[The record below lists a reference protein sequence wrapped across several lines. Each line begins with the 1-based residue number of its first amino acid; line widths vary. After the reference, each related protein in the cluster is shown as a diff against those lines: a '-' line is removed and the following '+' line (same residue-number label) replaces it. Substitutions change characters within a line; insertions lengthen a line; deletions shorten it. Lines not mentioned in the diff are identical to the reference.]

1 MLIWRHKRIL
11 MIIEDLDIKITKV
24 SKSKLDAEEGLELQ
38 FGKTFTD
45 HMFVADYEDGQ
56 WTNLEI
62 KPFQNIE
69 MSPATSF
76 IHYGQ
81 SIFEGLKAHA
91 TDQGEILIFRPQ
103 ANAARLN
110 SSARRLCMAE
120 LPEDIFISSIK
131 TLVDLDRNWMPK
143 GEESS
148 LYIRP
153 FMFGTEEFLG
163 VKPSGK
169 YRFMVILSPSGAY
182 YSKPVRVKIET
193 KYSRAMEGGV
203 GAAKTSGN
211 YAASLLPAKEGY
223 EAGYDQLLWTDAKS
237 HTRIE
242 ESGTMNAMFVLDGKV
257 VTPKT
262 STSILSGITRDSIL
276 TIARDWGYDVEE
288 RDVMVSELK
297 TGLENGTLTEAFGV
311 GTAATIAH
319 ISEIGIDGTDHL
331 LPSVK
336 GREFSNK
343 MANYLNNLKR
353 GREEDPNNWLFKV

>member
-1 MLIWRHKRIL
+1 
-11 MIIEDLDIKITKV
+11 MISEKIDIQIQPV
-24 SKSKLDAEEGLELQ
+24 PNSKLDSNEKLELQ

-45 HMFVADYEDGQ
+45 HMFVADYENGKWGDLTIQ
-56 WTNLEI
+56 
-62 KPFQNIE
+62 PFQNIE

-91 TDQGEILIFRPQ
+91 TNDGEILIFRPE
-103 ANAARLN
+103 ANAKRLN
-110 SSARRLCMAE
+110 HSARRLCMAE
-120 LPEDIFISSIK
+120 LPEEIFLEAIK
-131 TLVDLDRNWMPK
+131 TLVHMDRAWMPE

-163 VKPSGK
+163 VKPSGR

-193 KYSRAMEGGV
+193 QFARAMEGGV
-203 GAAKTSGN
+203 GSAKTSGN
-211 YAASLLPAKEGY
+211 YAASLFPAREGFA
-223 EAGYDQLLWTDAKS
+223 EGYDQLLWTDAKD
-237 HTRIE
+237 HERIE

-257 VTPKT
+257 ITPKT

-276 TIARDWGYDVEE
+276 TIARDWGYIVEE
-288 RDVMVSELK
+288 RDVLVSEIK
-297 TGLENGTLTEAFGV
+297 EGLQNGKLTEAFGV

-319 ISEIGIDGTDHL
+319 ISEIGVDGTDHK
-331 LPSVK
+331 LPEIA

-343 MANYLNNLKR
+343 MAVYLNDLKR
-353 GREEDPNNWLFKV
+353 GRVSEYSDWLFKV

>member
-1 MLIWRHKRIL
+1 
-11 MIIEDLDIKITKV
+11 MISEDLDIKITTV
-24 SKSKLDAEEGLELQ
+24 AKSKLDAAEEIELQ

-45 HMFVADYEDGQ
+45 HMFVADYENGE

-91 TDQGEILIFRPQ
+91 TDEGDILIFRPQ

-110 SSARRLCMAE
+110 ASARRLCMAE
-120 LPEDIFISSIK
+120 LPEAIFINSIK
-131 TLVDLDRNWMPK
+131 SLVDLDRKWMPK
-143 GEESS
+143 GESSS

-163 VKPSGK
+163 VKPSGR

-203 GAAKTSGN
+203 GSAKTSGN
-211 YAASLLPAKEGY
+211 YAASLLPAREGFK
-223 EAGYDQLLWTDAKS
+223 AGYDQLLWTDANT

-242 ESGTMNAMFVLDGKV
+242 ESGTMNAMFILNGKLI
-257 VTPKT
+257 TPKT

-297 TGLENGTLTEAFGV
+297 AGLEKGILTEAFGV

-319 ISEIGIDGTDHL
+319 ISEIGIDGEDYI

-336 GREFSNK
+336 DREFSNK
-343 MANYLNNLKR
+343 MANFLNNLKR
-353 GREEDPNNWLFKV
+353 GREEDPNHWLFKV

>member
-1 MLIWRHKRIL
+1 
-11 MIIEDLDIKITKV
+11 MISEDLDIKITTV
-24 SKSKLDAEEGLELQ
+24 AKSKLDAAEEIELQ

-45 HMFVADYEDGQ
+45 HMFVADYENGE

-91 TDQGEILIFRPQ
+91 TDEGDILIFRPQ

-110 SSARRLCMAE
+110 ASARRLCMAE
-120 LPEDIFISSIK
+120 LPEDIFINSIK
-131 TLVDLDRNWMPK
+131 SLVDLDRKWMPK
-143 GEESS
+143 GESSS

-163 VKPSGK
+163 VKPSGR

-203 GAAKTSGN
+203 GSAKTSGN
-211 YAASLLPAKEGY
+211 YAASLLPAREGFK
-223 EAGYDQLLWTDAKS
+223 AGYDQLLWTDANT

-242 ESGTMNAMFVLDGKV
+242 ESGTMNAMFILNGKLI
-257 VTPKT
+257 TPKT

-297 TGLENGTLTEAFGV
+297 AGLEKGILTEAFGV

-319 ISEIGIDGTDHL
+319 ISEIGIDGEDYI

-336 GREFSNK
+336 DREFSNK
-343 MANYLNNLKR
+343 MANFLNNLKR
-353 GREEDPNNWLFKV
+353 GREEDPNHWLFKV